1 MKILIKYGSDVSAV
15 DKSRRTALSLFTMK
29 ARCNQACSA
38 TPSHHTGCFRL
49 ASASAKSQE
58 ACARCRSPRHRRGK
72 LMSWTSTSRSN
83 TSCIRACTHT
93 NARKRALVAALGNHP
108 HRWLPCGRRSLADV
122 ELECEGRRIP
132 AHRVRRP
139 KLYIQLARRVT
150 SALTTLHVGSGLA
163 VCAESG
169 SECHARW
176 VIQGGMYPRRMV
188 GLPAR

>member
-108 HRWLPCGRRSLADV
+108 HRRLPCGRRSLADV
-122 ELECEGRRIP
+122 ELAKAIGFRHTEYVGRSCSMQI
-132 AHRVRRP
+132 
-139 KLYIQLARRVT
+139 ARCVT
-150 SALTTLHVGSGLA
+150 TTLYVGSGLA
-163 VCAESG
+163 VRAESG

-176 VIQGGMYPRRMV
+176 VIRGGMYPRRMV